1 MKAYK
6 IMMKREKEVK
16 ERFKVFNSVVKEYT
30 MKDCTFAPKINKNED
45 GNKGDNNE
53 SNGKNDI
60 TERIIKRMYKDE
72 IKNRIKRKDEL
83 VKKYKPCF
91 HPKINANSGRLSR
104 NWKAK
109 LSKKNQSVNYE
120 MNNDMDKLS
129 VIKERTNKSSFKSET
144 NDEKNKNEDK

>member
-1 MKAYK
+1 
-6 IMMKREKEVK
+6 
-16 ERFKVFNSVVKEYT
+16 
-30 MKDCTFAPKINKNED
+30 
-45 GNKGDNNE
+45 
-53 SNGKNDI
+53 
-60 TERIIKRMYKDE
+60 MYNDE